1 MTLED
6 GPNFSDGKTP
16 NAVEMQQLWDE
27 HDRQVREFLIAQ
39 EEQNQEKMAK
49 FGSSKEVLSLEAQ
62 IWEVEINRRNYGLD
76 APTQE
81 EVDWVW

>member
-39 EEQNQEKMAK
+39 EEQN
-49 FGSSKEVLSLEAQ
+49 
-62 IWEVEINRRNYGLD
+62 
-76 APTQE
+76 
-81 EVDWVW
+81 